1 MEPIYLSYY
10 LEENTPLYGGIRNL
24 ISIKQNSS
32 IDNGNTSNDLIISFP
47 NHSGTHI
54 DFPYHF
60 CNKGKK
66 CSDYPAPFWIFNK
79 IGFLDCSIEE
89 VPEGICHLSKDIEL
103 LILKTGFGEM
113 RGDEIFWKAQPV
125 IPANFAALFRATFPN
140 LRVFGFDLISLTS
153 KLNRTEG
160 KNAHSSFLIENDI
173 LVIEDMNLSR
183 LTCTPDNVI
192 VSPLQIGIADGVPCT
207 IISY

>member
-24 ISIKQNSS
+24 ISIKQNGS
-32 IDNGNTSNDLIISFP
+32 IEKGNTSNDLIISFP

-79 IGFLDCSIEE
+79 IGFLECSIED
-89 VPEGICHLSKDIEL
+89 VPEEICHLSKDIEL